1 MNLIVSAVQ
10 RSAADHPSRRAYT
23 DWEFAF
29 CTEGSGVCHLEDASL
44 AFAKGE
50 TVAVPP
56 LVPHEFT
63 GEKGSRII
71 HVFTDRPTLPLKRPT
86 VISGDGTPWLQHAFE
101 AALHHFETPG
111 EEQKLL
117 LAAYGNLIVCYLA
130 ASHKDHRLSRVVEI
144 IRLEINAQY
153 IDPGFELDRFLS
165 ELPFNY
171 DYLRKLF
178 QKEMGITPLQYLISL
193 RLQTAAEALLSAEK
207 EGVSMAD
214 IARMCGFRE
223 PLYFSRMFKKQYG
236 VAPSFYLRSDKKQ
249 RADRKTAFSPPET
262 DA

>member
-1 MNLIVSAVQ
+1 MNLIVSAE
-10 RSAADHPSRRAYT
+10 RRTALNHSHPPSSPY
-23 DWEFAF
+23 WEFAF
-29 CTEGSGVCHLEDASL
+29 CAEGSGVCRFEGGSL
-44 AFAKGE
+44 PYAKGD

-56 LVPHEFT
+56 LIPHEFSE
-63 GEKGSRII
+63 EKGVRTL
-71 HVFTDRPTLPLKRPT
+71 HVFTDRPTLPIKRPL

-130 ASHKDHRLSRVVEI
+130 AYHKEHRLSRVAEMIRAEI
-144 IRLEINAQY
+144 DAHFM
-153 IDPGFELDRFLS
+153 DPSFELDRFLQ

-193 RLQTAAEALLSAEK
+193 RLQTAAEALLSTEK
-207 EGVSMAD
+207 ENVSMAD

-236 VAPSFYLRSDKKQ
+236 VAPSYYLHSDQK
-249 RADRKTAFSPPET
+249 RGNADRLNPPEK